1 MSSPDPLRQLH
12 AAGQAVWLDF
22 LERGF
27 LREGGLRALIERD
40 GVTGVTSNPSI
51 FEKAMG
57 HGDAYDEGFRAFLD
71 KTDADVQ
78 ETYESQA
85 IVDIKEAAADLR
97 PVYDRLDG
105 KDGYVSL
112 EVSPYLANDTQA
124 TIREARR
131 LWELVGEPNL
141 MIKVPGTKAG
151 VPAVRQLTADG
162 LNINITLLFAID
174 AYKAVAEAYMDG
186 LEARLARGEPVERIA
201 SVASFFVSRI
211 DTRIDQ
217 TIDERVAAGDKDAA
231 ALQALR
237 GKVAI
242 ANAKLAYGWYE
253 EMVASPRWE
262 ALAAQGAMV
271 QRLLW
276 ASTGVKNPAYPD
288 TLYVDQLIG
297 PETVNTMPPKTLDAF
312 RDHGVVAPTL
322 TADRDGARHILAQ
335 AERLGLDLAGVTAS
349 LVDDGV
355 QQFAKAND
363 ALLDGVAAKRAAF
376 LGIAP

>member
-57 HGDAYDEGFRAFLD
+57 HGDAYDEGFRTFLD
-71 KTDADVQ
+71 KTDAEVQ

-217 TIDERVAAGDKDAA
+217 TIDERVAADDKDAA

-242 ANAKLAYGWYE
+242 AN
-253 EMVASPRWE
+253 